1 MKNIFHNFILIFI
14 LCACNNEPNLQN
26 NNSNKNEI
34 VNHKIIIIQ
43 PFKGLPKVDIEFVAK
58 QLSNIYN
65 KIDVRNPIP
74 LPRKAFNINRSRYRA
89 DSLIKFLSKTT
100 PPGFLTIGLTDKDI
114 SATKNNVQDW
124 GLMGLGYCP
133 GNSCIASTFR
143 LNKAKKGL
151 QLFKV
156 AIHELGH
163 TEGLKHCVN
172 KNCYMRDAKGK
183 NHTDDL
189 SSFCKTCKNLLI
201 QKGWCLK

>member
-1 MKNIFHNFILIFI
+1 L
-14 LCACNNEPNLQN
+14 
-26 NNSNKNEI
+26 NNSK
-34 VNHKIIIIQ
+34 
-43 PFKGLPKVDIEFVAK
+43 
-58 QLSNIYN
+58 
-65 KIDVRNPIP
+65 
-74 LPRKAFNINRSRYRA
+74 SRYRA
-89 DSLIKFLSKTT
+89 DLFLKFLTKRTKKGS
-100 PPGFLTIGLTDKDI
+100 LTIGLTNTDI
-114 SATKNNVQDW
+114 SYTKKDKHGNIISYDF
-124 GLMGLGYCP
+124 GIIGLGLCP

>member
-1 MKNIFHNFILIFI
+1 M
-14 LCACNNEPNLQN
+14 CACNNESNIQN
-26 NNSNKNEI
+26 NNPKKVEK
-34 VNHKIIIIQ
+34 VNLKTIIIQ
-43 PFKGLPKVDIEFVAK
+43 PYKGLPKVDVEFVAK
-58 QLSNIYN
+58 ELSIIYN
-65 KIDVRNPIP
+65 KIEIRNPIP
-74 LPRKAFNINRSRYRA
+74 LPKKAFNLNRSRYRA
-89 DSLIKFLSKTT
+89 DSLIKILSNTT
-100 PPGFLTIGLTDKDI
+100 PSGFLTIGLTDKDI

-133 GNSCIASTFR
+133 GKSCIASTFR

-163 TEGLKHCVN
+163 TEGLKHCLV

-189 SSFCKTCKNLLI
+189 TSFCKKCKNVLLL
-201 QKGWCLK
+201 KGWSLK